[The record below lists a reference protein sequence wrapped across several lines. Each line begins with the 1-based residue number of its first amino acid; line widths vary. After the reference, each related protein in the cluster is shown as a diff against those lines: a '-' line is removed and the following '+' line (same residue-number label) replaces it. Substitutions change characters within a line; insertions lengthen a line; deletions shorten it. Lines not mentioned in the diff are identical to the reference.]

1 MTAKVAAKDTEV
13 DVVIIGGGPAGSTA
27 AALLAEAGRSVVL
40 LEKAHHPRFHIGES
54 LLPANLPL
62 FRRLG
67 IAEQV
72 HAIGMEK
79 WGVEFHSPAHGRTQ
93 AYRFADSWN
102 KDLPHSYE
110 VRRSQ
115 LDEILIRR
123 AGALGARVLEGCRA
137 QRVEFPAGAGVCV
150 AAQHES
156 GAAESWRARFL
167 IDASGRDTFLG
178 TRLGTK
184 RRNRRHNSS
193 AMYAHFRGAWRHED
207 PRRAGDIGIFWFEH
221 GWSWFIP
228 LADGITSV
236 GVVAWPYYMR
246 RRTLPLREYF
256 FATIAQSP
264 PLAERL
270 RGAEL
275 ASEVEATGNY
285 SYRCTRSYGERY
297 LLAGDAY
304 SFIDPVFSSGV
315 LFAMQG
321 GAAAAEALDLAL
333 RVPARRATA
342 FRRFERLSRRGPQA
356 FSWYIYRMTRP
367 AMQELFMDPH
377 NPLRMREA
385 LLSLLAGDIYGRTP
399 IWNSLR
405 AFKMLYYLVSLLTPR
420 RSLAAVRRRA
430 LNIRSFGVDRA
441 AAG

>member
-1 MTAKVAAKDTEV
+1 MNDV

-27 AALLAEAGRSVVL
+27 AALLAQSGHRTVL
-40 LEKAHHPRFHIGES
+40 LEKARHPRFHIGES

-67 IAEQV
+67 IEQEV

-79 WGVEFHSPAHGRTQ
+79 WGVEFYSPTHGRTQ
-93 AYRFADSWN
+93 SYRFADSWN
-102 KDLPHSYE
+102 KSQPHAYE

-123 AGALGARVLEGCRA
+123 AGALGAKVVEGCRA
-137 QRVEFPAGAGVCV
+137 SHVEFLGDEGVRV
-150 AAQHES
+150 DARHE
-156 GAAESWRARFL
+156 GGEAESWRARFL

-178 TRLGTK
+178 GRLGTK
-184 RRNRRHNSS
+184 RRNSRHNSS
-193 AMYAHFRGAWRHED
+193 CMYAHFRGAWRHED
-207 PRRAGDIGIFWFEH
+207 PRRAGDISIFWFEH
-221 GWSWFIP
+221 GWFWYIP
-228 LADGITSV
+228 LADGITSI
-236 GVVAWPYYMR
+236 GVVAWPYYMKR
-246 RRTLPLREYF
+246 RAKPLREYF
-256 FATIAQSP
+256 FDTIAQSP

-270 RGAEL
+270 RSAEL
-275 ASEVEATGNY
+275 ASDVEATGNY
-285 SYRCTRSYGERY
+285 SYRCTRSHGERY

-321 GAAAAEALDLAL
+321 GIAAAEALDVAL
-333 RVPARRATA
+333 RHPRRRAAA
-342 FRRFERLSRRGPQA
+342 FRRFERISRHGPQA

-367 AMQELFMDPH
+367 AMQQLFMDPH

-405 AFKMLYYLVSLLTPR
+405 AFKMLYYLVSLLSPR
-420 RSLAAVRRRA
+420 RSLAAMRRRA
-430 LNIRSFGVDRA
+430 VNIRSFGADRA

>member
-1 MTAKVAAKDTEV
+1 MRPGDAES
-13 DVVIIGGGPAGSTA
+13 DVIVIGGGPAGSTA
-27 AALLAEAGRSVVL
+27 AALLAQGGHRVVL
-40 LEKAHHPRFHIGES
+40 LEKARHPRFHIGES
-54 LLPANLPL
+54 LLPANLAL

-67 IAEQV
+67 IAQAV
-72 HAIGMEK
+72 HAVGMAK
-79 WGVEFHSPAHGRTQ
+79 WGVEFYSPTHRRTRS
-93 AYRFADSWN
+93 YRFADSWR

-123 AGALGARVLEGCRA
+123 AGALGATVVEGCRA
-137 QRVEFPAGAGVCV
+137 QEVEFPAGEGVRV
-150 AAQHES
+150 HARHES
-156 GAAESWRARFL
+156 GEPQSWRARYL

-184 RRNRRHNSS
+184 QRNRRHDSS
-193 AMYAHFRGAWRHED
+193 AMYAHFRGTWRHAD
-207 PRRAGDIGIFWFEH
+207 PNRAGDISIFWFEH
-221 GWSWFIP
+221 GWFWFIP

-236 GVVAWPYYMR
+236 GVVAWPYYMKR
-246 RRTLPLREYF
+246 RAQPLREYF
-256 FATIAQSP
+256 LATLAQSP
-264 PLAERL
+264 LLAERL
-270 RGAEL
+270 KDAQL

-285 SYRCTRSYGERY
+285 SYHCLRPVGERY

-304 SFIDPVFSSGV
+304 AFIDPVFSSGV

-321 GAAAAEALDLAL
+321 GAAAAEALDVAL
-333 RVPARRATA
+333 REPARRTAA
-342 FRRFERLSRRGPQA
+342 FRRFERVARQGPRA

-367 AMQELFMDPH
+367 AMQELFMDPR

-385 LLSLLAGDIYGRTP
+385 LLSLLAGDIYGPTP

-405 AFKMLYYLVSLLTPR
+405 AFKMIYYFVSILTPR

-430 LNIRSFGVDRA
+430 SLLRAEQADRA

>member
-1 MTAKVAAKDTEV
+1 MTASTDA
-13 DVVIIGGGPAGSTA
+13 DVIVIGGGPAGSTA
-27 AALLAEAGRSVVL
+27 AAFLAQSGHRVVV

-67 IAEQV
+67 IADEV
-72 HAIGMEK
+72 HAVGMEK
-79 WGVEFHSPAHGRTQ
+79 WGVEFYSPAHGRTQ
-93 AYRFADSWN
+93 LYRFADSWR

-123 AGALGARVLEGCRA
+123 AAALGAIIVEGCRA
-137 QRVEFPAGAGVCV
+137 KDVEFPGKEGVRIE
-150 AAQHES
+150 AEHES
-156 GAAESWRARFL
+156 GAMQTLRARYL

-178 TRLGTK
+178 TRLDTK
-184 RRNRRHNSS
+184 ERNRRHNSS

-207 PRRAGDIGIFWFEH
+207 ARRAGDISIFWFEH
-221 GWSWFIP
+221 GWLWFIP
-228 LADGITSV
+228 LADGVTSV
-236 GVVAWPYYMR
+236 GAVAWPYYMKR
-246 RRTLPLREYF
+246 RAKPLREYF
-256 FATIAQSP
+256 LDTIALSP

-285 SYRCTRSYGERY
+285 SYRCRRSHGERY
-297 LLAGDAY
+297 LLVGDAY

-333 RVPARRATA
+333 REPARSAA
-342 FRRFERLSRRGPQA
+342 ALDRFERISRHGPRA

-377 NPLRMREA
+377 NPFRMREA

-399 IWNSLR
+399 IWHSLR
-405 AFKMLYYLVSLLTPR
+405 AFKLLYYLASLLSPR
-420 RSLAAVRRRA
+420 RSLAALRRRSA
-430 LNIRSFGVDRA
+430 NIRSMEVDGA
-441 AAG
+441 AAR

>member
-1 MTAKVAAKDTEV
+1 MTAADSEA
-13 DVVIIGGGPAGSTA
+13 DVIVIGGGPAGSTA
-27 AALLAEAGRSVVL
+27 AALLAEGGHRVVL

-67 IAEQV
+67 IAEAV
-72 HAIGMEK
+72 RAVGMEK
-79 WGVEFHSPAHGRTQ
+79 WGVEFYSPGHGRTQ
-93 AYRFADSWN
+93 SYRFADSWN
-102 KDLPHSYE
+102 KEMPHSYE

-123 AGALGARVLEGCRA
+123 AGALGARIVEGCRA
-137 QRVEFPAGAGVCV
+137 REVAFLGEDGVRVDG
-150 AAQHES
+150 QHES
-156 GAAESWRARFL
+156 GAAESWRGRFL

-184 RRNRRHNSS
+184 RRNRRHDS
-193 AMYAHFRGAWRHED
+193 AAVYAHFRGAWRHED
-207 PRRAGDIGIFWFEH
+207 PRRAGDISIFWFEH
-221 GWSWFIP
+221 GWFWYIP

-236 GVVAWPYYMR
+236 GAVAWPYYMKR
-246 RRTLPLREYF
+246 RAKPVREF
-256 FATIAQSP
+256 FLDTIAQSP
-264 PLAERL
+264 ALAERL
-270 RGAEL
+270 ASAEL

-285 SYRCTRSYGERY
+285 SYRCAHPHGERF
-297 LLAGDAY
+297 LLTGDAY

-321 GAAAAEALDLAL
+321 GAAAAEALDLTL
-333 RVPARRATA
+333 REPARRGAA
-342 FRRFERLSRRGPQA
+342 FRHFARVSRHGPRA

-367 AMQELFMDPH
+367 AMRELFMDPH

-399 IWNSLR
+399 IWNALR
-405 AFKMLYYLVSLLTPR
+405 AFKMLYYLVSILTPR
-420 RSLAAVRRRA
+420 RSLAALRRHSA
-430 LNIRSFGVDRA
+430 NMRSSAAA

>member
-1 MTAKVAAKDTEV
+1 MTAVESDAEV
-13 DVVIIGGGPAGSTA
+13 IIIGGGPAGSTA
-27 AALLAEAGRSVVL
+27 AALLAEGGHRVVL
-40 LEKAHHPRFHIGES
+40 LEKARHPRFHIGES

-72 HAIGMEK
+72 RAIGMEK
-79 WGVEFHSPAHGRTQ
+79 WGVEFHSPEHGRTQ
-93 AYRFADSWN
+93 SYRFADGWC
-102 KDLPHSYE
+102 KEQPHSYE

-123 AGALGARVLEGCRA
+123 AGALGAEVVEGCRA
-137 QRVEFPAGAGVCV
+137 KEVELLGEAGVRVE
-150 AAQHES
+150 AQHES
-156 GAAESWRARFL
+156 GEMQRWRAAYL

-184 RRNRRHNSS
+184 QRNRHHNSS
-193 AMYAHFRGAWRHED
+193 AVYAHFRGAWRHED
-207 PRRAGDIGIFWFEH
+207 PRRAGDISIFWFEH
-221 GWSWFIP
+221 GWFWYIP

-236 GVVAWPYYMR
+236 GAVAWPYYLKG
-246 RRTLPLREYF
+246 RTQPVREF
-256 FATIAQSP
+256 FLDTIAQSP
-264 PLAERL
+264 ALAERL
-270 RGAEL
+270 AGAEL

-285 SYRCTRSYGERY
+285 SYSCTRPHGERY
-297 LLAGDAY
+297 LLIGDAY

-321 GAAAAEALDLAL
+321 GAAAAQALDLVL
-333 RVPARRATA
+333 RKPARRAAA
-342 FRRFERLSRRGPQA
+342 FRHFAKLSRHGPRA

-367 AMQELFMDPH
+367 AMRDLFMDPH
-377 NPLRMREA
+377 NPLRMRDA
-385 LLSLLAGDIYGRTP
+385 LLSLLAGDIYGNTP

-405 AFKMLYYLVSLLTPR
+405 AFKMTYYLMSIFSPR
-420 RSLAAVRRRA
+420 RSLAAARRRA
-430 LNIRSFGVDRA
+430 AHVSSGTA

>member
-1 MTAKVAAKDTEV
+1 MTAALDA
-13 DVVIIGGGPAGSTA
+13 DVVVIGGGPGGSTA
-27 AALLAEAGRSVVL
+27 AALLAQSGHRVVL

-62 FRRLG
+62 FRHLG
-67 IAEQV
+67 IADAV
-72 HAIGMEK
+72 HAIGIEK
-79 WGVEFHSPAHGRTQ
+79 WGVEFYSPTHGRTQ
-93 AYRFADSWN
+93 DYRFADSWR

-110 VRRSQ
+110 VRRSE

-123 AGALGARVLEGCRA
+123 AGALGARIVEGCRA
-137 QRVEFPAGAGVCV
+137 REVEFLGEDGVRV
-150 AAQHES
+150 LAQHES
-156 GAAESWRARFL
+156 GETEKLRALYL

-184 RRNRRHNSS
+184 ERSRRHNSS

-207 PRRAGDIGIFWFEH
+207 PRRAGDISIFWFEH
-221 GWSWFIP
+221 GWFWYIP
-228 LADGITSV
+228 LADGVTSV
-236 GVVAWPYYMR
+236 GAVAWPYYMKR
-246 RRTLPLREYF
+246 RAKPVRDF
-256 FATIAQSP
+256 FFDTIAQSP

-270 RGAEL
+270 QGAEL

-285 SYRCTRSYGERY
+285 SYRCTRAHGERY
-297 LLAGDAY
+297 LLVGDAY

-321 GAAAAEALDLAL
+321 GAAAAAALDTAL
-333 RVPARRATA
+333 REPSRRAA
-342 FRRFERLSRRGPQA
+342 ALRRFERVSRHGPRA

-399 IWNSLR
+399 IWHSLR
-405 AFKMLYYLVSLLTPR
+405 AFKMLYYLVSCLTPR
-420 RSLAAVRRRA
+420 RSLAAMRRRA
-430 LNIRSFGVDRA
+430 ANIRSFGADQA

>member
-1 MTAKVAAKDTEV
+1 MSAADSEAE
-13 DVVIIGGGPAGSTA
+13 VVIVGGGPAGSTA
-27 AALLAEAGRSVVL
+27 AALLAQAGRRVVL
-40 LEKAHHPRFHIGES
+40 LEKARHPRFHIGES

-67 IAEQV
+67 LAEEV
-72 HAIGMEK
+72 RAIGMEK
-79 WGVEFHSPAHGRTQ
+79 WGVEFYSPAHGRTQ
-93 AYRFADSWN
+93 SYRFADGWS
-102 KDLPHSYE
+102 KALPHAYE

-123 AGALGARVLEGCRA
+123 ASALGACVVEGCRA
-137 QRVEFPAGAGVCV
+137 KEVEFLGEAGVRV
-150 AAQHES
+150 QAQHES
-156 GAAESWRARFL
+156 GEAQCWRASYL

-184 RRNRRHNSS
+184 QRNRRHDSS
-193 AMYAHFRGAWRHED
+193 ALYAHFRGAWRHED
-207 PRRAGDIGIFWFEH
+207 PRRAGDVSIFWFDH
-221 GWSWFIP
+221 GWLWFIP

-236 GVVAWPYYMR
+236 GAVAWPYYLKR
-246 RRTLPLREYF
+246 RAKPVREF
-256 FATIAQSP
+256 FLDTIAQSP

-270 RGAEL
+270 SCAEL

-285 SYRCTRSYGERY
+285 SYRCERPYGERY
-297 LLAGDAY
+297 LLTGDAY

-321 GAAAAEALDLAL
+321 GAAAAEAIDLAL
-333 RVPARRATA
+333 REPKRRAA
-342 FRRFERLSRRGPQA
+342 ALRRFARVSRHGPRA

-367 AMQELFMDPH
+367 AMRELFMDPH

-385 LLSLLAGDIYGRTP
+385 LLSLLAGDIYGSTP
-399 IWNSLR
+399 IWGALR
-405 AFKMLYYLVSLLTPR
+405 AFKMLYYLISLMTPR

-430 LNIRSFGVDRA
+430 ALRSMETERA

>member
-1 MTAKVAAKDTEV
+1 MGSGDSQT
-13 DVVIIGGGPAGSTA
+13 DVIVIGGGPAGSTA
-27 AALLAEAGRSVVL
+27 AALLAESGHRVTL
-40 LEKAHHPRFHIGES
+40 LEKARHPRFHIGES

-67 IAEQV
+67 VAREV
-72 HAIGMEK
+72 HAVGMEK
-79 WGVEFHSPAHGRTQ
+79 WGVEFHSPVHGRAQ
-93 AYRFADSWN
+93 SYRFADSWN
-102 KDLPHSYE
+102 RDPPHAYE

-123 AGALGARVLEGCRA
+123 AGALGATVVEGCRA
-137 QRVEFPAGAGVCV
+137 QEVELLGDEGVRVHAR
-150 AAQHES
+150 HES
-156 GAAESWRARFL
+156 GEGQTWRAPYL
-167 IDASGRDTFLG
+167 IDASGRDTLLG
-178 TRLGTK
+178 TRLGIK
-184 RRNRRHNSS
+184 RRNRRHDSS
-193 AMYAHFRGAWRHED
+193 SVYAHFRGAWRHED
-207 PRRAGDIGIFWFEH
+207 PRRAGDIAIFWFEH
-221 GWSWFIP
+221 GWFWFIP

-236 GVVAWPYYMR
+236 GVVAWPYYMKGR
-246 RRTLPLREYF
+246 DKPVREF
-256 FATIAQSP
+256 FLDTIALSP

-270 RGAEL
+270 AGAEL

-285 SYRCTRSYGERY
+285 SYRCTRPYGRRW

-333 RVPARRATA
+333 REPARRAA
-342 FRRFERLSRRGPQA
+342 ALRRFGRLSRLGPRA

-405 AFKMLYYLVSLLTPR
+405 AFKMLYYLVSMLTPR

-430 LNIRSFGVDRA
+430 LNLRAAHIERA

>member
-1 MTAKVAAKDTEV
+1 MRAGDSQA
-13 DVVIIGGGPAGSTA
+13 DVIVIGGGPAGSTA
-27 AALLAEAGRSVVL
+27 ATLLAQCGRRVVV
-40 LEKAHHPRFHIGES
+40 LEKARHPRFHIGES

-67 IAEQV
+67 IADEV
-72 HAIGMEK
+72 RAIGMEK
-79 WGVEFHSPAHGRTQ
+79 WGVEFYSPAHGRTQ
-93 AYRFADSWN
+93 TYRFADSLN
-102 KDLPHSYE
+102 KELPHAYE

-123 AGALGARVLEGCRA
+123 AGALGAQVVEGCRA
-137 QRVEFPAGAGVCV
+137 KEVEFLGAAGVRVE
-150 AAQHES
+150 AQHES
-156 GAAESWRARFL
+156 GEAQSWRADYL

-178 TRLGTK
+178 TRLGSK
-184 RRNRRHNSS
+184 RRNRRHESS
-193 AMYAHFRGAWRHED
+193 AIYAHFRGAWRHED
-207 PRRAGDIGIFWFEH
+207 PRRAGDISIFWFDH
-221 GWSWFIP
+221 GWFWYIP

-236 GVVAWPYYMR
+236 GAVAWPYYMKSR
-246 RRTLPLREYF
+246 ARPVREF
-256 FATIAQSP
+256 FLDTIAQSP
-264 PLAERL
+264 PLAGRL
-270 RGAEL
+270 AGAQL

-285 SYRCTRSYGERY
+285 SYSCTRPHGERY
-297 LLAGDAY
+297 LLIGDAY

-333 RVPARRATA
+333 REPARRAA
-342 FRRFERLSRRGPQA
+342 ALRRFARLSRHGPRA

-367 AMQELFMDPH
+367 AMRDLFMDPH

-399 IWNSLR
+399 IWNALR
-405 AFKMLYYLVSLLTPR
+405 AFKMIYYLFSILTPR
-420 RSLAAVRRRA
+420 RSLAALRRRA
-430 LNIRSFGVDRA
+430 AHMSSGT

>member
-1 MTAKVAAKDTEV
+1 MTAAESAAEV
-13 DVVIIGGGPAGSTA
+13 IIIGGGPAGSTA
-27 AALLAEAGRSVVL
+27 AALLAEGGRRVVL
-40 LEKAHHPRFHIGES
+40 LEKARHPRFHIGES

-62 FRRLG
+62 FDRLG
-67 IAEQV
+67 IAGQV
-72 HAIGMEK
+72 RAIGMEK
-79 WGVEFHSPAHGRTQ
+79 WGVEFYSPSHDRTQ
-93 AYRFADSWN
+93 TYRFADSWR
-102 KDLPHSYE
+102 KDLPHAYE

-123 AGALGARVLEGCRA
+123 AGALGAEIVEGCRA
-137 QRVEFPAGAGVCV
+137 KEVEFLGEAGVRV

-156 GAAESWRARFL
+156 GQVQSWRASYL
-167 IDASGRDTFLG
+167 IDASGRDTFLAA
-178 TRLGTK
+178 RLGTK
-184 RRNRRHNSS
+184 RRNRHHNS
-193 AMYAHFRGAWRHED
+193 AAIYAHFRGAWRHED
-207 PRRAGDIGIFWFEH
+207 PHRAGDISIFWFEH
-221 GWSWFIP
+221 GWLWYIP

-236 GVVAWPYYMR
+236 GAVAWPYYMKCR
-246 RRTLPLREYF
+246 AGPVREF
-256 FATIAQSP
+256 FLDTIAQSP

-275 ASEVEATGNY
+275 VTEVEATGNY
-285 SYRCTRSYGERY
+285 SYQCTRPHGERH
-297 LLAGDAY
+297 LLIGDAY

-321 GAAAAEALDLAL
+321 GIAAAEALELAL
-333 RVPARRATA
+333 REPARRAA
-342 FRRFERLSRRGPQA
+342 ALRRFARVSRHGPRT

-367 AMQELFMDPH
+367 AMQALFMDPQ

-385 LLSLLAGDIYGRTP
+385 LLSLLAGDIYGPTP

-405 AFKMLYYLVSLLTPR
+405 AFKMLYYLVSILTPR

-430 LNIRSFGVDRA
+430 AHLSSGTA

>member
-1 MTAKVAAKDTEV
+1 MSTSIDT
-13 DVVIIGGGPAGSTA
+13 DVVIIGGGPGGSTA
-27 AALLAEAGRSVVL
+27 AALLAEAGRRVVL

-62 FRRLG
+62 FQRLG
-67 IAEQV
+67 IADEV
-72 HAIGMEK
+72 RAIGMEK
-79 WGVEFHSPAHGRTQ
+79 WGVEFYSPAHGRTQ
-93 AYRFADSWN
+93 AYRFSDSWN
-102 KDLPHSYE
+102 KSQPHAYE

-123 AGALGARVLEGCRA
+123 AGALGATVLEGCRA
-137 QRVEFPAGAGVCV
+137 KSVEFLGDQGVRVE
-150 AAQHES
+150 AQHES
-156 GAAESWRARFL
+156 GEAQSWQARFL

-178 TRLGTK
+178 TRFGIK
-184 RRNRRHNSS
+184 QRNPRHNSS

-221 GWSWFIP
+221 GWFWTIP

-236 GVVAWPYYMR
+236 GVVAWPYYMKR
-246 RRTLPLREYF
+246 RAKPVREF
-256 FATIAQSP
+256 FFDTIAQSP
-264 PLAERL
+264 LLAERL
-270 RGAEL
+270 GSAEL

-285 SYRCTRSYGERY
+285 SYRCARSCGERY
-297 LLAGDAY
+297 LLIGDAY

-333 RVPARRATA
+333 REPARRASA
-342 FRRFERLSRRGPQA
+342 FRHFDRVSRHGPRT

-399 IWNSLR
+399 IWHSLR
-405 AFKMLYYLVSLLTPR
+405 AFKMLYYLLSILTPR

-430 LNIRSFGVDRA
+430 LNIRSLDSA